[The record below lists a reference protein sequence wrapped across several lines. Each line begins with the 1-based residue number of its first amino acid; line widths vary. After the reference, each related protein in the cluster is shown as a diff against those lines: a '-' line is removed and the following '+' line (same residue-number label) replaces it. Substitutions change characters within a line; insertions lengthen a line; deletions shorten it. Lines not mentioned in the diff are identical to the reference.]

1 MGACIAAPTVED
13 EVDDGADP
21 QYDLYRRLQ
30 DISAGKGRVGFVGLR
45 NHGNTCFVNAAI
57 QCLSNT
63 PHLTE
68 HLLL

>member
-21 QYDLYRRLQ
+21 QYDLYRRLR

-45 NHGNTCFVNAAI
+45 NHGNTCFV
-57 QCLSNT
+57 
-63 PHLTE
+63 
-68 HLLL
+68 